1 MGKYL
6 VVAPGYPSENN
17 KYNNGFVHSRV
28 VQYKKNSMDVDVF
41 SVTTGKIHKYT
52 YEGVSVYEG
61 CPKEFANF
69 IKENKY
75 DKILVHFGYKKILR
89 PIVKY
94 CPNTPLIIWV
104 HGAEALGWYRRLF
117 AFNIKKPYRFFGYII
132 INTAQLMYLHKFIT
146 NKKVNKKFIFVSNW
160 MKDILEKDSHSKGKI
175 TNYEIIPNVIDSD
188 IFDYKEKVESDRL
201 NILSIRTYQSKKYA
215 NDLSVKCVQEL
226 AKENFFNDL
235 TFTFYGDGRLFN
247 KTLEPL
253 KKFKNVKIYQ
263 KFLNHKEISEAHKK
277 NGIMLIPTRQDA
289 QGVSM
294 CEAMSSG
301 LVPVTSNNTAI
312 PEFVPDNCG
321 YLANDYKELALAI
334 KEMYENPKVFLKKS
348 KNASKFIQKKC
359 DSKMAIKSELKII
372 KENI

>member
-28 VQYKKNSMDVDVF
+28 VQYKKNNMDVDVF
-41 SVTTGKIHKYT
+41 SVTTGKVHKYT
-52 YEGVSVYEG
+52 YEGISVYEG
-61 CPKEFANF
+61 CSKEFADF
-69 IKENKY
+69 IKKNKY
-75 DKILVHFGYKKILR
+75 DKILVHFGYKKILK

-117 AFNIKKPYRFFGYII
+117 AFNLKKPYRFLGYII
-132 INTAQLMYLHKFIT
+132 LNTVQLMYLHKFIA
-146 NKKVNKKFIFVSNW
+146 NKKINKKFVFVSNW
-160 MKDILEKDSHSKGKI
+160 MKDILEKDSHSKDKI
-175 TNYEIIPNVIDSD
+175 INYEIIPNVIDSN
-188 IFDYKEKVESDRL
+188 IFDYKQKIESDRL

-215 NDLSVKCVQEL
+215 NDLSVKCILEL
-226 AKENFFNDL
+226 SKEDFFNEL

-247 KTLEPL
+247 KILEPVR
-253 KKFKNVKIYQ
+253 KFKNVKIYQ
-263 KFLNHKEISEAHKK
+263 KFLNHKEISEVHKK
-277 NGIMLIPTRQDA
+277 NGVMLIPTRQDA

-334 KEMYENPKVFLKKS
+334 KEMYENPKIFLKKS

-372 KENI
+372 KEKV

>member
-1 MGKYL
+1 MKYL
-6 VVAPGYPSENN
+6 VIAPGYPSEEN

-28 VQYKKNSMDVDVF
+28 KLYLKNKLDVIVF
-41 SVTTGKIHKYT
+41 SYTSGNLSKYT
-52 YEGVSVYEG
+52 YEGVTVYTG
-61 CPKEFANF
+61 GKDAY
-69 IKENKY
+69 IKFLNSNTFDKY
-75 DKILVHFGYKKILR
+75 LIHFGYKKIVR
-89 PIVKY
+89 
-94 CPNTPLIIWV
+94 PLIKSKPSASIIMWV

-132 INTAQLMYLHKFIT
+132 LNTIQLSFLHKLISGSYDIT
-146 NKKVNKKFIFVSNW
+146 YVFVSEW
-160 MKDILEKDSHSKGKI
+160 MKNILEKDSCSIGKI
-175 TNYEIIPNVIDSD
+175 KNYEIIPNVIDSD
-188 IFDYKEKVESDRL
+188 IFDYNKKDKSDRL

-226 AKENFFNDL
+226 SKEPFFDEL

-247 KTLEPL
+247 KTLNPI
-253 KKFKNVKIYQ
+253 KDFKNVKIYQ
-263 KFLNHKEISEAHKK
+263 KFLNHKEISQVHKK

-312 PEFVPDNCG
+312 PEFVPSECG
-321 YLANDYKELALAI
+321 YLANNHKDLALAI
-334 KEMYENPKVFLKKS
+334 KEMYENPNIFLEKS

-359 DSKMAIKSELKII
+359 DASSAIK
-372 KENI
+372 KEIRLIGGK